1 MLLTT
6 LHYNDAHCIFT
17 SLTVN
22 KLQAFAVPPELAVST
37 ALWRGVFGD
46 AVPPADLNLTL
57 CSAIWAELMIAI
69 VDSGTGLPTSD
80 KLTMIVHDRQ
90 LN

>member
-1 MLLTT
+1 MHTVV
-6 LHYNDAHCIFT
+6 FT

-22 KLQAFAVPPELAVST
+22 KLQEFAAPELAVST

-57 CSAIWAELMIAI
+57 CSAIWAELMMAI

-80 KLTMIVHDRQ
+80 KLTMKVHDRQ